1 MIETGSSLARALPYI
16 GMGGVVVGNVTANLF
31 MKLGSNQAAMPG
43 SSGFLTVSTFIGI
56 AIFGASVLLYAW
68 VLKYLPLYLAQSM
81 AALQFIGVIM
91 TAAIFF
97 GEPII
102 MRQWLGFAL
111 IVVGLAVVAG

>member
-1 MIETGSSLARALPYI
+1 
-16 GMGGVVVGNVTANLF
+16 
-31 MKLGSNQAAMPG
+31 
-43 SSGFLTVSTFIGI
+43 
-56 AIFGASVLLYAW
+56 
-68 VLKYLPLYLAQSM
+68 M

-111 IVVGLAVVAG
+111 IVVGLALWAQR